1 MATKQ
6 EIRGF
11 IREFDKDLRAF
22 NEARDAL
29 QRRALAVEDTEHRE
43 YFTSASSTQALM
55 HVLNIARVQCE
66 GVLQDLGDRLEE
78 AVQEPPRLT
87 LVDGENK
94 DDGTDNR
101 NE

>member
-1 MATKQ
+1 MASKQ
-6 EIRGF
+6 EIQGF
-11 IREFDKDLRAF
+11 IREFSLDLRAY
-22 NEARDAL
+22 NQARDAL
-29 QRRALAVEDTEHRE
+29 QKRVLEVEDTEHQE
-43 YFTSASSTQALM
+43 IFTLSSSTQAIM

-66 GVLQDLGDRLEE
+66 GIIEDLGTRLEGAVDE
-78 AVQEPPRLT
+78 APRLK